1 MSPQPDDL
9 RAPSAVESAQDRF
22 VLEWGRMS
30 SSWGINRTMAQI
42 HALLL
47 CTGEAYAVEELIE
60 RLHISRGN
68 ASMNLRDLMDW
79 GIIRRFRKPGDRKDI
94 YQSDGD
100 VLHMFARVVR
110 ERKRRELDPT
120 IDAIRECLSMV
131 PENSASEEAVVFRQR
146 LKSLLEVFAVIDR
159 IYNEIFESDESFRQA
174 LSLLSETDRMSAG
187 NPER

>member
-1 MSPQPDDL
+1 MDKSGDRVQ
-9 RAPSAVESAQDRF
+9 EAQDRF

-47 CTGEAYAVEELIE
+47 CTGDACTVEELIE

-68 ASMNLRDLMDW
+68 ASMNLRDLIDW

-94 YQSDGD
+94 YQSDSD
-100 VLHMFARVVR
+100 ILHMFARVVR

-120 IDAIRECLSMV
+120 IAAIRECLAMV
-131 PENSASEEAVVFRQR
+131 PEDDTSEKAIEFRTRLTALLTVFG
-146 LKSLLEVFAVIDR
+146 VIDR
-159 IYNEIFESDESFRQA
+159 IYREVFDSDESFRQA
-174 LSLLSETDRMSAG
+174 MSLLSQSGPVPGLKSEG
-187 NPER
+187 

>member
-1 MSPQPDDL
+1 MDDN
-9 RAPSAVESAQDRF
+9 AKKVTEAQDRF

-47 CTGEAYAVEELIE
+47 CTGRPYSVDDMIE

-68 ASMNLRDLMDW
+68 ASMNLRDLIDW

-94 YQSDGD
+94 YQGDSD

-120 IDAIRECLSMV
+120 IAALRECIAMV
-131 PENSASEEAVVFRQR
+131 PEEDQSPEATEFRAR
-146 LKSLLEVFAVIDR
+146 LKALLEVFAVIDR
-159 IYNEIFESDESFRQA
+159 IYSEVFDSDESFRQA
-174 LSLLSETDRMSAG
+174 MNLLASPG
-187 NPER
+187 PVPGLKPER

>member
-1 MSPQPDDL
+1 MSQTQSDGK
-9 RAPSAVESAQDRF
+9 PSSEVLDAQDRF

-42 HALLL
+42 HALVL
-47 CTGEAYAVEELIE
+47 CTGSAFTVEDLIE

-100 VLHMFARVVR
+100 IIHMFARVVR

-120 IDAIRECLSMV
+120 IAALRECLSMV
-131 PENSASEEAVVFRQR
+131 PESDQSDEAMQFRAR
-146 LKSLLEVFAVIDR
+146 LRALLDIFAVIDR
-159 IYNEIFESDESFRQA
+159 IYNEVFDSDESFRQA
-174 LSLLSETDRMSAG
+174 LSLLASPG
-187 NPER
+187 PVPGLKPEG